1 MELLNN
7 LWWRLTLG
15 LPYLPNGFGGFVRE
29 FEGYLLDE
37 VRVRLGKLIALMIG
51 NCDTNNVTAG
61 VYVRS

>member
-7 LWWRLTLG
+7 LWWRLTLC
-15 LPYLPNGFGGFVRE
+15 LPNGFGGFVRE

-37 VRVRLGKLIALMIG
+37 VRVRLGKLIALVIE
-51 NCDTNNVTAG
+51 NCDTNNATAG